1 MTNRFMVRIGSLVLV
16 GNYSGNGITIK
27 ILFVLTL
34 KHTINLLMKL
44 SHTNAEKKMM

>member
-27 ILFVLTL
+27 IQFGANL
-34 KHTINLLMKL
+34 KTHHKSFDEIV
-44 SHTNAEKKMM
+44 SYQC